1 MDYTETRVGAI
12 PLRAV
17 QQSPDLCTALF
28 AYSPDGFGRRKY
40 CEVAKEREKKRYIF
54 RNLFSGREK
63 FPRQLTKINFPAGKS
78 LSKAFGYINEAFG
91 YISESFVYISETFE

>member
-1 MDYTETRVGAI
+1 
-12 PLRAV
+12 
-17 QQSPDLCTALF
+17 LCTALF

-40 CEVAKEREKKRYIF
+40 CEVAKEREKKNDTYF
-54 RNLFSGREK
+54 GTYFSGREK

>member
-1 MDYTETRVGAI
+1 MDLEGESIVRW
-12 PLRAV
+12 PKR
-17 QQSPDLCTALF
+17 
-28 AYSPDGFGRRKY
+28 
-40 CEVAKEREKKRYIF
+40 ERKKRYIF
-54 RNLFSGREK
+54 RTYFSGREK